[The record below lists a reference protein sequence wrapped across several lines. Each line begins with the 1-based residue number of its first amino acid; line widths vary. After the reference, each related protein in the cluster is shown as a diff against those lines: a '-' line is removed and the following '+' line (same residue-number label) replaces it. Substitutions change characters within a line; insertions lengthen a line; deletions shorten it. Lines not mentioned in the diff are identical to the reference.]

1 MDRIKFAIF
10 TDLHY
15 DHIPDGRQRIENFIT
30 NAREAD
36 VDFVIELGDFCSPK
50 ESISYFYILLYIQMR
65 FF

>member
-15 DHIPDGRQRIENFIT
+15 DHIPDGHQRIENFII

-36 VDFVIELGDFCSPK
+36 VDFVIEH
-50 ESISYFYILLYIQMR
+50 
-65 FF
+65 